1 MLHNQQNLSSL
12 ILAAGLSSRMENF
25 KPLMPFRGKTLI
37 ENTIDSVLSGGAQ
50 TAVVVTGFK
59 SEELEDL
66 LKNRYGDQIL
76 LVKNQHFKETDMMT
90 SIKTGCYSL
99 PPCEAFFLLPG
110 DMPVICPSTFEKL
123 IKARCPHLPSVVIP
137 TLNGYRKHPPLIDGR
152 LITDILSFQGNGGL
166 RQLWRQREE
175 LICTVPVD
183 DEGVTIDLDTRQD
196 YQTCIQKYEISG
208 GKL

>member
-1 MLHNQQNLSSL
+1 M
-12 ILAAGLSSRMENF
+12 GNF

-37 ENTIDSVLSGGAQ
+37 ENTIDSVLSGGVQ

-59 SEELEDL
+59 SEELEDF
-66 LKNRYGDQIL
+66 LKKRYGDRII
-76 LVKNQHFKETDMMT
+76 LVKNQHFKETDMMA
-90 SIKTGCYSL
+90 SIKTGCYAL
-99 PPCEAFFLLPG
+99 PPCDAFFLLPG
-110 DMPVICPSTFEKL
+110 DMPMICPSTFEKL
-123 IKARCPHLPSVVIP
+123 KKARCPDIPSVIIP

-175 LICTVPVD
+175 LIYTVPVD

-196 YQTCIQKYEISG
+196 YQICIQNYEISG